1 MKTIA
6 NAHRPTL
13 LTLLVLVL
21 LATGLGMMTPR
32 TAQSV
37 CCDGWEIDTIY
48 YCDSAK
54 TIWCGECYTDC
65 SGFTECSGTKTAYW
79 TRTRTC
85 CGPCIP

>member
-1 MKTIA
+1 MKAIA
-6 NAHRPTL
+6 NVHRPTL

-21 LATGLGMMTPR
+21 LVTGLGMLTPKP
-32 TAQSV
+32 AQSV
-37 CCDGWEIDTIY
+37 CCDGWEIDITY

-65 SGFTECSGTKTAYW
+65 SGFQTCDGTKTAYY

-85 CGPCIP
+85 CGPCLP